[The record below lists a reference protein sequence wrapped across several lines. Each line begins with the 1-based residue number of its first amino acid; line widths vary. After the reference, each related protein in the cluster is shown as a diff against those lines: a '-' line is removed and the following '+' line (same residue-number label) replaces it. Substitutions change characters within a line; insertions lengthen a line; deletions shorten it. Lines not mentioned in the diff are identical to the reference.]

1 MNIYSP
7 INSIHQVT
15 LRDQK
20 RSRKIDTDI
29 DMKPSSLSS
38 TNHFTSHIKYTQPF
52 FPVEKKMSIDL
63 NDEAP
68 KFNGCNCKNSQYL
81 KRYCECFTRMKYCDP
96 LICSCKNC
104 SNTKGKEVMILYNII
119 YSQLYDEVSNFV

>member
-15 LRDQK
+15 LLDQK

-38 TNHFTSHIKYTQPF
+38 TNH
-52 FPVEKKMSIDL
+52 
-63 NDEAP
+63 
-68 KFNGCNCKNSQYL
+68 
-81 KRYCECFTRMKYCDP
+81 CFTRMKYCDP

>member
-15 LRDQK
+15 LLDQK

-52 FPVEKKMSIDL
+52 FQLRKKCRLIL

-68 KFNGCNCKNSQYL
+68 KFNGCNCKNSQCL
-81 KRYCECFTRMKYCDP
+81 KRYCECFTRMKYCAP

>member
-7 INSIHQVT
+7 NNSIHQVT
-15 LRDQK
+15 LLDQK

-29 DMKPSSLSS
+29 EDIDMKPSSLSS
-38 TNHFTSHIKYTQPF
+38 TYHLASHIKYSQPF

-68 KFNGCNCKNSQYL
+68 KFNGCNCKNSQCL

-104 SNTKGKEVMILYNII
+104 SNTKEKEVMIYYNII
-119 YSQLYDEVSNFV
+119 

>member
-15 LRDQK
+15 LLDQK

-52 FPVEKKMSIDL
+52 FQLRKKMSIDL

-68 KFNGCNCKNSQYL
+68 SSMGVTVKTVN
-81 KRYCECFTRMKYCDP
+81 
-96 LICSCKNC
+96 
-104 SNTKGKEVMILYNII
+104 V
-119 YSQLYDEVSNFV
+119 